1 MDALSSLL
9 GGDSLLG
16 IFSDTINGWMGSLI
30 TAAFEKFDDLMTDL
44 LRGVFHFEQLFVSGA
59 STALSEQSIRDVY
72 FYIYGF
78 ACSLVIL
85 KFLFKGFQ
93 IYILWRDGD
102 ADVSPR
108 DMLVGMLEAAAVM
121 ACFPYLYDKLAN
133 ICVAFAEGIM
143 GRLGVSL
150 GFSGFMDYARLITGQ
165 EEVLM
170 ILVALIFA
178 IAWFVLWIQ
187 LIGRGFELLILR
199 FGVPLASLGLL
210 DSDMG
215 LFKAYMQV
223 FIKASLT
230 VIVQVCAMA
239 LAVRVAGTLQLA
251 NIMLALGIIFGA
263 FKTPATLQQFLMP
276 SAGGGGGLTQKAY
289 SAAIV
294 VRTLKGLF

>member
-30 TAAFEKFDDLMTDL
+30 TAAFEKFDAQMISL
-44 LRGVFHFEQLFVSGA
+44 LRGAFYFENLAISGA
-59 STALSEQSIRDVY
+59 DAALSEQSIRDVY

-85 KFLFKGFQ
+85 KFLFKGFH

-121 ACFPYLYDKLAN
+121 VCFPYLYEKLAN

-143 GRLGVSL
+143 ARLGVSL
-150 GFSGFMDYARLITGQ
+150 GLVIVPDLNLILSQG
-165 EEVLM
+165 
-170 ILVALIFA
+170 ILTILILLVFV
-178 IAWFVLWIQ
+178 ISILVLWIQ

-223 FIKASLT
+223 FIKAALT
-230 VIVQVCAMA
+230 VIVQICAMA
-239 LAVRVAGTLQLA
+239 LAIRVAGSFQFTNSL
-251 NIMLALGIIFGA
+251 LALGIIFGA
-263 FKTPATLQQFLMP
+263 FKAPATLQQFLMP

>member
-1 MDALSSLL
+1 
-9 GGDSLLG
+9 
-16 IFSDTINGWMGSLI
+16 MGSLI
-30 TAAFEKFDDLMTDL
+30 TAAFEKFDAQMISL
-44 LRGVFHFEQLFVSGA
+44 LRGAFYFENLAISGA
-59 STALSEQSIRDVY
+59 DAALSEQSIRDVY

-85 KFLFKGFQ
+85 KFLFKGFH

-121 ACFPYLYDKLAN
+121 VCFPYLYEKLAN

-143 GRLGVSL
+143 ARLGVSL
-150 GFSGFMDYARLITGQ
+150 GLVIVPDLNLILSQG
-165 EEVLM
+165 
-170 ILVALIFA
+170 ILTILILLVFV
-178 IAWFVLWIQ
+178 ISILVLWIQ

-223 FIKASLT
+223 FIKAALT
-230 VIVQVCAMA
+230 VIVQICAMA
-239 LAVRVAGTLQLA
+239 LAIRVAGSFQFTNSL
-251 NIMLALGIIFGA
+251 LALGIIFGA
-263 FKTPATLQQFLMP
+263 FKAPATLQQFLMP

-294 VRTLKGLF
+294 IRTLKGLF

>member
-1 MDALSSLL
+1 
-9 GGDSLLG
+9 
-16 IFSDTINGWMGSLI
+16 MGSLI
-30 TAAFEKFDDLMTDL
+30 TAAFEKFDAQMISL
-44 LRGVFHFEQLFVSGA
+44 LRGAFYFENLAISGA
-59 STALSEQSIRDVY
+59 DAALSEQSIRDVY

-85 KFLFKGFQ
+85 KFLFKGFH

-121 ACFPYLYDKLAN
+121 VCFPYLYEKLAN

-143 GRLGVSL
+143 ARLGVSL
-150 GFSGFMDYARLITGQ
+150 GLVIVPDLNLILSQGILTILILLVFVIS
-165 EEVLM
+165 VL
-170 ILVALIFA
+170 
-178 IAWFVLWIQ
+178 VLWIQ

-223 FIKASLT
+223 FIKAALT
-230 VIVQVCAMA
+230 VIVQICAMA
-239 LAVRVAGTLQLA
+239 LAIRVAGSFQFTNSL
-251 NIMLALGIIFGA
+251 LALGVIFGA
-263 FKTPATLQQFLMP
+263 FKAPATLQQFLMP
-276 SAGGGGGLTQKAY
+276 SAGGGGGLTQRAY

>member
-9 GGDSLLG
+9 DGDSLLG

-30 TAAFEKFDDLMTDL
+30 TAAFEKFDAQMISL
-44 LRGVFHFEQLFVSGA
+44 LRGAFYFENLASSGA
-59 STALSEQSIRDVY
+59 DAALSEQSIRDVY

-85 KFLFKGFQ
+85 KFLFKGFH

-121 ACFPYLYDKLAN
+121 VCFPYLYEKLAN

-143 GRLGVSL
+143 ARLGVSL
-150 GFSGFMDYARLITGQ
+150 GLVIVPDLNLILSQG
-165 EEVLM
+165 
-170 ILVALIFA
+170 ILTILILLVFV
-178 IAWFVLWIQ
+178 ISILVLWIQ

-223 FIKASLT
+223 FIKAALT
-230 VIVQVCAMA
+230 VIVQICAMA
-239 LAVRVAGTLQLA
+239 LAIRVAGSFQFTNSL
-251 NIMLALGIIFGA
+251 LALGIIFGA
-263 FKTPATLQQFLMP
+263 FKAPATLQQFLMP

>member
-9 GGDSLLG
+9 GGVSLLS

-30 TAAFEKFDDLMTDL
+30 TAAFEKFDAQMISL
-44 LRGVFHFEQLFVSGA
+44 LRGAFYFENLAISGA
-59 STALSEQSIRDVY
+59 DAALSEQSIRDVY

-85 KFLFKGFQ
+85 KFLFKGFH

-121 ACFPYLYDKLAN
+121 VCFPYLYEKLAN

-143 GRLGVSL
+143 ARLGVSL
-150 GFSGFMDYARLITGQ
+150 GLVIVPDLNLILSQG
-165 EEVLM
+165 
-170 ILVALIFA
+170 ILTILILLVFV
-178 IAWFVLWIQ
+178 ISILVLWIQ

-223 FIKASLT
+223 FIKAALT
-230 VIVQVCAMA
+230 VIVQICAMA
-239 LAVRVAGTLQLA
+239 LAIRVAGSFQFTNSL
-251 NIMLALGIIFGA
+251 LALGIIFGA
-263 FKTPATLQQFLMP
+263 FKAPATLQQFLMP

>member
-30 TAAFEKFDDLMTDL
+30 TAAFEKFDAQMISL
-44 LRGVFHFEQLFVSGA
+44 LRGAFYFENLAISGA
-59 STALSEQSIRDVY
+59 DAALSEQSIRDVY

-121 ACFPYLYDKLAN
+121 VCFPYLYEKLAN

-143 GRLGVSL
+143 ARLGVSL
-150 GFSGFMDYARLITGQ
+150 GLVIVPDLNLILSQG
-165 EEVLM
+165 
-170 ILVALIFA
+170 ILTILILLVFV
-178 IAWFVLWIQ
+178 ISILVLWIQ

-223 FIKASLT
+223 FIKAALT
-230 VIVQVCAMA
+230 VIVQICAMA
-239 LAVRVAGTLQLA
+239 LAIRVAGSFQFTNSL
-251 NIMLALGIIFGA
+251 LALGIIFGA
-263 FKTPATLQQFLMP
+263 FKAPATLQQFLMP

>member
-16 IFSDTINGWMGSLI
+16 IFNDTINGWMGSLI
-30 TAAFEKFDDLMTDL
+30 TAAFEKFDAQMISL
-44 LRGVFHFEQLFVSGA
+44 LRGAFYFENLAISGA
-59 STALSEQSIRDVY
+59 DAALSEQSIRDVY

-85 KFLFKGFQ
+85 KFLFKGFH

-121 ACFPYLYDKLAN
+121 VCFPYLYEKLAN

-143 GRLGVSL
+143 ARLGVSL
-150 GFSGFMDYARLITGQ
+150 GLVIVPDLNLILSQG
-165 EEVLM
+165 
-170 ILVALIFA
+170 ILTILILLVFV
-178 IAWFVLWIQ
+178 ISILVLWIQ

-210 DSDMG
+210 DSDISLLGSIRRLHTTPLCVGSIRMHRSTYAPCV
-215 LFKAYMQV
+215 LCFP
-223 FIKASLT
+223 IRCTAS
-230 VIVQVCAMA
+230 CWRRHANA
-239 LAVRVAGTLQLA
+239 AG
-251 NIMLALGIIFGA
+251 GA
-263 FKTPATLQQFLMP
+263 P
-276 SAGGGGGLTQKAY
+276 SAAPRGG
-289 SAAIV
+289 
-294 VRTLKGLF
+294 RPKGRFTS

>member
-9 GGDSLLG
+9 DGDSLLG

-30 TAAFEKFDDLMTDL
+30 TAAFEKFDAQMISL
-44 LRGVFHFEQLFVSGA
+44 LRGAFYFENLAISGA
-59 STALSEQSIRDVY
+59 DAALSEQSIRDVY

-121 ACFPYLYDKLAN
+121 VCFPYLYEKLAN

-143 GRLGVSL
+143 ARLGVSL
-150 GFSGFMDYARLITGQ
+150 GLVIVPDLNLILSQG
-165 EEVLM
+165 
-170 ILVALIFA
+170 ILTILILLVFV
-178 IAWFVLWIQ
+178 ISILVLWIQ

-223 FIKASLT
+223 FIKAALT
-230 VIVQVCAMA
+230 VIVQICAMA
-239 LAVRVAGTLQLA
+239 LAIRVAGSFQFTNSL
-251 NIMLALGIIFGA
+251 LALGIIFGA
-263 FKTPATLQQFLMP
+263 FKAPATLQQFLMP

>member
-9 GGDSLLG
+9 GGVSLLS

-30 TAAFEKFDDLMTDL
+30 TAAFEKFDAQMISL
-44 LRGVFHFEQLFVSGA
+44 LRGAFYFENLAISGA
-59 STALSEQSIRDVY
+59 DAALSEQSIRDVY

-85 KFLFKGFQ
+85 KFLFKGFH

-121 ACFPYLYDKLAN
+121 VCFPYLYEKLAN

-143 GRLGVSL
+143 ARLGVSL
-150 GFSGFMDYARLITGQ
+150 GLVIVPDLNLILSQGILTILILLVFVIS
-165 EEVLM
+165 VL
-170 ILVALIFA
+170 
-178 IAWFVLWIQ
+178 VLWIQ

-223 FIKASLT
+223 FIKAALT
-230 VIVQVCAMA
+230 VIVQICAMA
-239 LAVRVAGTLQLA
+239 LAIRVAGSFQFTNSL
-251 NIMLALGIIFGA
+251 LALGVIFGA
-263 FKTPATLQQFLMP
+263 FKAPATLQQFLMP
-276 SAGGGGGLTQKAY
+276 SAGGGGGLTQRAY

>member
-9 GGDSLLG
+9 DGDSLLG

-30 TAAFEKFDDLMTDL
+30 TAAFEKFDAQMISL
-44 LRGVFHFEQLFVSGA
+44 LRGAFYFENLAISGA
-59 STALSEQSIRDVY
+59 DAALSEQSIRDVY

-85 KFLFKGFQ
+85 KFLFKGFH

-121 ACFPYLYDKLAN
+121 VCFPYLYEKLAN

-143 GRLGVSL
+143 ARLGVSL
-150 GFSGFMDYARLITGQ
+150 GLVIVPDLNLILSQG
-165 EEVLM
+165 
-170 ILVALIFA
+170 ILTILILLVFV
-178 IAWFVLWIQ
+178 ISILVLWIQ

-223 FIKASLT
+223 FIKAALT
-230 VIVQVCAMA
+230 VIVQICAMA
-239 LAVRVAGTLQLA
+239 LAIRVAGSFQFTNSL
-251 NIMLALGIIFGA
+251 LALGIIFGA
-263 FKTPATLQQFLMP
+263 FKAPVTLQQFLMP

>member
-30 TAAFEKFDDLMTDL
+30 TAAFEKFDAQMISL
-44 LRGVFHFEQLFVSGA
+44 LRGAFYFENLAISGA
-59 STALSEQSIRDVY
+59 DAALSEQSIRDVY

-85 KFLFKGFQ
+85 KFLFKGFH

-121 ACFPYLYDKLAN
+121 VCFPYLYEKLAN

-143 GRLGVSL
+143 ARLGVSL
-150 GFSGFMDYARLITGQ
+150 GLVIVPDLNLILSQG
-165 EEVLM
+165 
-170 ILVALIFA
+170 ILTILILLVFV
-178 IAWFVLWIQ
+178 ISIIVLWIQ

-223 FIKASLT
+223 FIKAALT
-230 VIVQVCAMA
+230 VIVQICAMA
-239 LAVRVAGTLQLA
+239 LAIRVAGSFQFTNSL
-251 NIMLALGIIFGA
+251 LALGIIFGA
-263 FKTPATLQQFLMP
+263 FKAPATLQQFLMP

>member
-16 IFSDTINGWMGSLI
+16 IFNDTINGWMGSLI
-30 TAAFEKFDDLMTDL
+30 TAAFEKFDAQMISL
-44 LRGVFHFEQLFVSGA
+44 LRGAFYFENLAISGA
-59 STALSEQSIRDVY
+59 DAALSEQSIRDVY

-121 ACFPYLYDKLAN
+121 VCFPYLYEKLAN

-143 GRLGVSL
+143 ARLGVSL
-150 GFSGFMDYARLITGQ
+150 GLVIVPDLNLILSQG
-165 EEVLM
+165 
-170 ILVALIFA
+170 ILTILILLVFV
-178 IAWFVLWIQ
+178 ISILVLWIQ

-223 FIKASLT
+223 FIKAALT
-230 VIVQVCAMA
+230 VIVQICAMA
-239 LAVRVAGTLQLA
+239 LAIRVAGSFQFTNSL
-251 NIMLALGIIFGA
+251 LALGIIFGA
-263 FKTPATLQQFLMP
+263 FKAPATLQQFLMP

-294 VRTLKGLF
+294 VRTLKGLL

>member
-9 GGDSLLG
+9 GGVSLLS

-30 TAAFEKFDDLMTDL
+30 TAAFEKFDAQMISL
-44 LRGVFHFEQLFVSGA
+44 LRGAFYFENLAISGA
-59 STALSEQSIRDVY
+59 DAALSEQSIRDVY

-85 KFLFKGFQ
+85 KFLFKGFH

-121 ACFPYLYDKLAN
+121 VCFPYLYEKLAN

-143 GRLGVSL
+143 ARLGVSL
-150 GFSGFMDYARLITGQ
+150 GLVIVPDLNLILSQG
-165 EEVLM
+165 
-170 ILVALIFA
+170 ILTILILLVFV
-178 IAWFVLWIQ
+178 ISILVLWIQ

-223 FIKASLT
+223 FIKAALT
-230 VIVQVCAMA
+230 VIVQICAMA
-239 LAVRVAGTLQLA
+239 LAIRVAGSFQFTNSL
-251 NIMLALGIIFGA
+251 LALGIIFGA
-263 FKTPATLQQFLMP
+263 FKAPATLQQFLMP

-294 VRTLKGLF
+294 IRTLKGLF

>member
-9 GGDSLLG
+9 GGVSLLS

-30 TAAFEKFDDLMTDL
+30 TAAFEKFDAQMISL
-44 LRGVFHFEQLFVSGA
+44 LRGAFYFEHLVISGA
-59 STALSEQSIRDVY
+59 SAALSEQSIRDVY

-85 KFLFKGFQ
+85 KFLFKGSH

-121 ACFPYLYDKLAN
+121 VCFPYLYEKLAN

-143 GRLGVSL
+143 ARLGVSL
-150 GFSGFMDYARLITGQ
+150 GLVIVPDLNLILSQGILTILILLVFVIS
-165 EEVLM
+165 VL
-170 ILVALIFA
+170 
-178 IAWFVLWIQ
+178 VLWIQ

-223 FIKASLT
+223 FIKAALT
-230 VIVQVCAMA
+230 VIVQICAMA
-239 LAVRVAGTLQLA
+239 LAIRVAGSFQFTNSL
-251 NIMLALGIIFGA
+251 LALGIIFGA
-263 FKTPATLQQFLMP
+263 FKAPATLQQFLMP

>member
-59 STALSEQSIRDVY
+59 STALSEQSIHDVY
-72 FYIYGF
+72 FYIYLF
-78 ACSLVIL
+78 ACSLVTL
-85 KFLFKGFQ
+85 KFLFKGFH

-121 ACFPYLYDKLAN
+121 VCFPYLYEKIAN
-133 ICVAFAEGIM
+133 ICVTFAEGIM
-143 GRLGVSL
+143 SRLGVSL
-150 GFSGFMDYARLITGQ
+150 GLVIVPDLNLILSQGILTILILLVFVIS
-165 EEVLM
+165 VL
-170 ILVALIFA
+170 
-178 IAWFVLWIQ
+178 VLWIQ

-223 FIKASLT
+223 FIKAALT
-230 VIVQVCAMA
+230 VIVQICAMA
-239 LAVRVAGTLQLA
+239 LAIRVAGSFQFTNSL
-251 NIMLALGIIFGA
+251 LALGIIFGA
-263 FKTPATLQQFLMP
+263 FKAPATLQQFLMP

>member
-9 GGDSLLG
+9 DGDSLLG

-30 TAAFEKFDDLMTDL
+30 TAAFEKFDAQMISL
-44 LRGVFHFEQLFVSGA
+44 LRGAFYFENLAISGA
-59 STALSEQSIRDVY
+59 DAALSEQSIRDVY

-85 KFLFKGFQ
+85 KFLFKGFH

-121 ACFPYLYDKLAN
+121 VCFPYLYEKLAN

-143 GRLGVSL
+143 ARLGVSL
-150 GFSGFMDYARLITGQ
+150 GLVIVPDLNLILSQG
-165 EEVLM
+165 
-170 ILVALIFA
+170 ILTILILLVFV
-178 IAWFVLWIQ
+178 ISILVLWIQ

-223 FIKASLT
+223 FIKAALT
-230 VIVQVCAMA
+230 VIVQICAMA
-239 LAVRVAGTLQLA
+239 LAIRVAGSFQFTNSL
-251 NIMLALGIIFGA
+251 LALGIIFGA
-263 FKTPATLQQFLMP
+263 FKAPATLQQFLMP

>member
-30 TAAFEKFDDLMTDL
+30 TAAFEKFDAQMISL
-44 LRGVFHFEQLFVSGA
+44 LRGAFYFENLAISGA
-59 STALSEQSIRDVY
+59 DAALSEQSIRDVY

-85 KFLFKGFQ
+85 KFLFKGFH

-108 DMLVGMLEAAAVM
+108 DMLVGMLEAAA
-121 ACFPYLYDKLAN
+121 YLYEKLAN

-143 GRLGVSL
+143 ARLGVSL
-150 GFSGFMDYARLITGQ
+150 GLVIVPDLNLILSQG
-165 EEVLM
+165 
-170 ILVALIFA
+170 ILTILILLVFV
-178 IAWFVLWIQ
+178 ISILVLWIQ

-223 FIKASLT
+223 FIKAALT
-230 VIVQVCAMA
+230 VIVQICAMA
-239 LAVRVAGTLQLA
+239 LAIRVAGSFQFTNSL
-251 NIMLALGIIFGA
+251 LALGIIFGA
-263 FKTPATLQQFLMP
+263 FKAPATLQQFLMP

>member
-59 STALSEQSIRDVY
+59 STALSEQSIHDVY
-72 FYIYGF
+72 FYIYLF
-78 ACSLVIL
+78 ACSLVTL
-85 KFLFKGFQ
+85 KFLFKGFH

-121 ACFPYLYDKLAN
+121 VCFPYLYEKIAN
-133 ICVAFAEGIM
+133 ICVTFAEGIM
-143 GRLGVSL
+143 SRLGVSL
-150 GFSGFMDYARLITGQ
+150 GLVIVPDLNLILSQGILTILILLVFVIS
-165 EEVLM
+165 VL
-170 ILVALIFA
+170 
-178 IAWFVLWIQ
+178 VLWIQ

-223 FIKASLT
+223 FIKAALT
-230 VIVQVCAMA
+230 VIVQICAMA
-239 LAVRVAGTLQLA
+239 LAIRVAGSFQFTNSL
-251 NIMLALGIIFGA
+251 LALGIIFGA

-289 SAAIV
+289 SAAMV

>member
-30 TAAFEKFDDLMTDL
+30 TAAFEKFDAQMISL
-44 LRGVFHFEQLFVSGA
+44 LRGAFYFENLAISGA
-59 STALSEQSIRDVY
+59 DAALSEQSIRDVY

-85 KFLFKGFQ
+85 KFLFKGFH

-121 ACFPYLYDKLAN
+121 VCFPYLYEKLAN

-143 GRLGVSL
+143 ARLGVSL
-150 GFSGFMDYARLITGQ
+150 GLVIVPDLNLILSQG
-165 EEVLM
+165 
-170 ILVALIFA
+170 ILTILILLVFV
-178 IAWFVLWIQ
+178 ISILVLWIQ

-223 FIKASLT
+223 FIKAALT
-230 VIVQVCAMA
+230 VIVQICAMA
-239 LAVRVAGTLQLA
+239 LAIRVAGSFQFTNSL
-251 NIMLALGIIFGA
+251 LALGIIFGA
-263 FKTPATLQQFLMP
+263 FKAPATLQQFLMP
-276 SAGGGGGLTQKAY
+276 NAGAGLTQKAY
-289 SAAIV
+289 STAMFIHIV
-294 VRTLKGLF
+294 KGLF

>member
-30 TAAFEKFDDLMTDL
+30 TAAFEKFDAQMISL
-44 LRGVFHFEQLFVSGA
+44 LRGAFYFENLAISGA
-59 STALSEQSIRDVY
+59 DAALSEQSIRDVY

-85 KFLFKGFQ
+85 KFLFKGFH

-121 ACFPYLYDKLAN
+121 VCFPYLYEKLAN

-143 GRLGVSL
+143 ARLGVSL
-150 GFSGFMDYARLITGQ
+150 GLVIVPDLNLILSQG
-165 EEVLM
+165 
-170 ILVALIFA
+170 ILTILILLVFV
-178 IAWFVLWIQ
+178 ISILVLWIQ

-223 FIKASLT
+223 FIKAALT
-230 VIVQVCAMA
+230 VIVQICAMA
-239 LAVRVAGTLQLA
+239 LAIRVAGSFQFTNSL
-251 NIMLALGIIFGA
+251 LALGIIFGA
-263 FKTPATLQQFLMP
+263 FKAPATLQQFLMP

-294 VRTLKGLF
+294 IRTLKGLF